1 MHRLYRVDGVPPVR
15 FRDVLPQCVNVLALL
30 REPAMQLT
38 SIIANQD
45 VKGPGKIVTT
55 NPATGAVIAEVS
67 ALDETGARHAVA
79 AARDAYPAW
88 SATSLAERQRLLA
101 SWLELMVAEADSL
114 AELVAREGGT
124 PVAEARLVDVFP
136 GCEVLNYLSR
146 RLPALLAFK
155 PVKPRVVLFSHW
167 RAGYR
172 FDPLGVIAVVAPW
185 NYPVGI
191 PMNGIAAAIAA
202 GNTVVF
208 KPASATVL
216 IGLALGD
223 MARRA
228 GFPPGV
234 VNTVALPGRATDAL
248 IDDPAVAKVLF
259 TGSVGVGK
267 RVAQRLAGRLIPAQL
282 ELGGKDPAVV
292 AADCDVERTAHG
304 LVWGAFMNTGQTCA
318 SIERAYVERP
328 VYDRLLHRVV
338 AMTKALRMG
347 DPFDEHTDVG
357 PMTTEEQRE
366 EVHRQ
371 VQDALA
377 GGARALAGGVLPEGP
392 GLFYPPTVLVDVRE
406 EMAVMQE
413 ETFGPVLPI
422 VPVGS
427 IDEGIARANAS
438 RFGLCASGWTRSRA
452 TAHRLQ
458 RELEAGVVMINESVV
473 AFGESTATWGGVK
486 ESGIGRT
493 HGPYG
498 LLEMC
503 NIKYVAADYGRDRA
517 MPWYYP
523 YDADFGRFM
532 ASAIPA
538 LYSRGARKAGALA
551 KLAGTRRFLGRVRKG
566 TVLANPHRLR

>member
-1 MHRLYRVDGVPPVR
+1 
-15 FRDVLPQCVNVLALL
+15 
-30 REPAMQLT
+30 MQLT

-45 VKGPGKIVTT
+45 VRGPSAIVTT
-55 NPATGAVIAEVS
+55 NPTTGATLAEVS
-67 ALDETGARHAVA
+67 ALDGEGAKQAVVA
-79 AARDAYPAW
+79 AREAFPGWA
-88 SATSLAERQRLLA
+88 ATPLAERQRLLTR
-101 SWLELMVAEADSL
+101 WLQLMVEESEEL
-114 AELVAREGGT
+114 AALVAREGGK

-136 GCEVLNYLSR
+136 ACEVLAYLAR

-172 FDPLGVIAVVAPW
+172 FDPLGVIVIVAPW
-185 NYPVGI
+185 NYPVSI
-191 PMNGIAAAIAA
+191 PMNGIAAAVAA

-234 VNTVALPGRATDAL
+234 INTVALPGRATDAL
-248 IDDPAVAKVLF
+248 VDHPSVAKVLF

-267 RVAQRLAGRLIPAQL
+267 HVAQRLAGRLVPSQL
-282 ELGGKDPAVV
+282 ELGGKDPAIV
-292 AADCDVERTAHG
+292 AADADLERAARG
-304 LVWGAFMNTGQTCA
+304 IVWGAFMNTGQTCA

-328 VYDRLLHRVV
+328 VFDALLRRIVETTRQLRV
-338 AMTKALRMG
+338 G
-347 DPFDEHTDVG
+347 DPFDPHTDVG
-357 PMTTEEQRE
+357 PMTTGEQRD

-371 VQDALA
+371 VAEALA
-377 GGARALAGGVLPEGP
+377 GGARALTGGELPEGP

-406 EMAVMQE
+406 EMSVMQE
-413 ETFGPVLPI
+413 ETFGPVLPV
-422 VPVGS
+422 VPVDS
-427 IDEGIARANAS
+427 IDEAIARANAS
-438 RFGLCASGWTRSRA
+438 RFGLCASGWTRSR
-452 TAHRLQ
+452 TIAHRLQ

-498 LLEMC
+498 MLEMC

-532 ASAIPA
+532 KAAIPA
-538 LYSRGARKAGALA
+538 LYARGAEKATALA
-551 KLAGTRRFLGRVRKG
+551 RLAATRRFIGRVRKS

>member
-1 MHRLYRVDGVPPVR
+1 
-15 FRDVLPQCVNVLALL
+15 
-30 REPAMQLT
+30 MQLT
-38 SIIANQD
+38 SIIGNQD
-45 VKGPGKIVTT
+45 VTGPNTIVTT
-55 NPATGAVIAEVS
+55 NPATGAVIAEVP
-67 ALDETGARHAVA
+67 ALDEEGAGRAVA
-79 AARDAYPAW
+79 AARDAFPAW
-88 SATSLAERQRLLA
+88 AATPLAERQRLLA
-101 SWLELMVAEADSL
+101 RWLEIMVAEADEL
-114 AELVAREGGT
+114 AGLVALEGGK

-136 GCEVLNYLSR
+136 GCEVLAYLTR
-146 RLPALLAFK
+146 CLPKLLAFR

-167 RAGYR
+167 QAGYR

-191 PMNGIAAAIAA
+191 PMNGIAAAVAA

-216 IGLALGD
+216 VGLALGD

-234 VNTVALPGRATDAL
+234 INALALPGRATDAL
-248 IDDPAVAKVLF
+248 IDHPAVAKVLF

-292 AADCDVERTAHG
+292 AADCDLERTTRG
-304 LVWGAFMNTGQTCA
+304 LVWGAFMNSGQTCA
-318 SIERAYVERP
+318 SIERVYVERP
-328 VYDRLLHRVV
+328 VFDELLGRVV
-338 AMTKALRMG
+338 AMTRKLRVG
-347 DPFDEHTDVG
+347 DPFDPDTDLG
-357 PMTTEEQRE
+357 PMTTREQRD

-371 VQDALA
+371 VQEAIA
-377 GGARALAGGVLPEGP
+377 GGARALAGGAMPEGP
-392 GLFYPPTVLVDVRE
+392 GLFYPPTVLVDVRD
-406 EMAVMQE
+406 EMSVMQE
-413 ETFGPVLPI
+413 ETFGPVLPM
-422 VPVGS
+422 VPVDS
-427 IDEGIARANAS
+427 LDEAIARANAS
-438 RFGLCASGWTRSRA
+438 RFGLCASGWTRSRKV
-452 TAHRLQ
+452 AHRLQ

-486 ESGIGRT
+486 ESGIGRS

-532 ASAIPA
+532 AAAIPA
-538 LYSRGARKAGALA
+538 LYARGAQKVAALA
-551 KLAGTRRFLGRVRKG
+551 RLAATRRFMGRVRKS

>member
-1 MHRLYRVDGVPPVR
+1 LSEER
-15 FRDVLPQCVNVLALL
+15 
-30 REPAMQLT
+30 AMQLT
-38 SIIANQD
+38 SIVGNQD
-45 VKGPGKIVTT
+45 VRGPAAIVSTS
-55 NPATGAVIAEVS
+55 PVSGDVIAEAS
-67 ALDETGARHAVA
+67 ALDETGARRAVE
-79 AARDAYPAW
+79 AARDAFPAW
-88 SATSLAERQRLLA
+88 AATRLAERQRLLA
-101 SWLELMVAEADSL
+101 RWLELMVAEAGEL
-114 AELVAREGGT
+114 AELVAREGGK

-136 GCEVLNYLSR
+136 ACEALAYLAR
-146 RLPALLAFK
+146 RLPSLLASK
-155 PVKPRVVLFSHW
+155 AVKPRVVLFSHW

-172 FDPLGVIAVVAPW
+172 FDPLGVIAIVAPW

-191 PMNGIAAAIAA
+191 PVNGIAAAVAA

-234 VNTVALPGRATDAL
+234 INTVALPGRATDAL
-248 IDDPAVAKVLF
+248 VDHPAVAKVLF
-259 TGSVGVGK
+259 TGSVGIGK
-267 RVAQRLAGRLIPAQL
+267 RVAQRLASRLVPSQL
-282 ELGGKDPAVV
+282 ELGGKDPAIV
-292 AADCDVERTAHG
+292 AADCDLERTARG

-328 VYDRLLHRVV
+328 VYDALVDRVV
-338 AMTKALRMG
+338 ELTGKLRVG
-347 DPFDEHTDVG
+347 DPFDPRTDIG
-357 PMTTEEQRE
+357 PMTTAEQRD
-366 EVHRQ
+366 EVDAQ
-371 VQDALA
+371 VREALA
-377 GGARALAGGVLPEGP
+377 AGARALCGGALPDGP

-406 EMAVMQE
+406 DMAVMRE

-422 VPVGS
+422 AAVDS
-427 IDEGIARANAS
+427 LDEAIARANAS

-452 TAHRLQ
+452 TARRLQ
-458 RELEAGVVMINESVV
+458 RELEAGLVLINESVV
-473 AFGESTATWGGVK
+473 AFGESTAAWGGVK

-503 NIKYVAADYGRDRA
+503 NIKYVAADWGRDRA

-523 YDADFGRFM
+523 YDADFGAFI
-532 ASAIPA
+532 AAAIPA
-538 LYSRGARKAGALA
+538 LYARGAAKAAALA
-551 KLAGTRRFLGRVRKG
+551 RLARTRRFLARVRKG

>member
-1 MHRLYRVDGVPPVR
+1 
-15 FRDVLPQCVNVLALL
+15 
-30 REPAMQLT
+30 MQLV
-38 SIIANQD
+38 SIIGNQD
-45 VKGPGKIVTT
+45 VAGPNVIATI

-67 ALDETGARHAVA
+67 ALDESGARRAVE

-88 SATSLAERQRLLA
+88 AATSIAERQRLLLRF
-101 SWLELMVAEADSL
+101 LELMVAESGELAD
-114 AELVAREGGT
+114 LVAREGGK

-136 GCEVLNYLSR
+136 GCEVLAYLAR
-146 RLPALLAFK
+146 RLPSLLAFK

-172 FDPLGVIAVVAPW
+172 YDPLGVIAIVAPW

-191 PMNGIAAAIAA
+191 PMNGVAAAVAA

-234 VNTVALPGRATDAL
+234 INTVALPGRATDAL
-248 IDDPAVAKVLF
+248 VDHPAVAKVLF

-267 RVAQRLAGRLIPAQL
+267 RVAQRLAARLIPSQL
-282 ELGGKDPAVV
+282 ELGGKDPAIV
-292 AADCDVERTAHG
+292 AADCDIERTARG

-328 VYDRLLHRVV
+328 VFDKVLNRVV
-338 AMTKALRMG
+338 EITRGLRMG
-347 DPFDEHTDVG
+347 DPFDPHTDVG
-357 PMTTEEQRE
+357 PMTTAEQRD
-366 EVHRQ
+366 EVDTQ
-371 VQDALA
+371 VREALA
-377 GGARALAGGVLPEGP
+377 AGARALTGGALPDGP

-406 EMAVMQE
+406 DLRVMQE
-413 ETFGPVLPI
+413 ETFGPVLPV
-422 VPVGS
+422 VPVDS
-427 IDEGIARANAS
+427 IDEAIARANDS
-438 RFGLCASGWTRSRA
+438 RFGLCASGWTRSRK

-458 RELEAGVVMINESVV
+458 REIEAGVVLINESVV
-473 AFGESTATWGGVK
+473 AFGESTAAWGGVK

-503 NIKYVAADYGRDRA
+503 NIKYVASDWGRDRA

-523 YDADFGRFM
+523 YDADFGRFI
-532 ASAIPA
+532 AAAIPA
-538 LYSRGARKAGALA
+538 LYARGAQKAAGLVRLA
-551 KLAGTRRFLGRVRKG
+551 ATGRFIRRVRKS

>member
-1 MHRLYRVDGVPPVR
+1 
-15 FRDVLPQCVNVLALL
+15 
-30 REPAMQLT
+30 MQLT
-38 SIIANQD
+38 SIVANRD
-45 VKGPGKIVTT
+45 VAGPSTIVTT
-55 NPATGAVIAEVS
+55 NPTTGAEIATVS
-67 ALDETGARHAVA
+67 ALDEDGARRAVE
-79 AARDAYPAW
+79 AARQAFPAW
-88 SATSLAERQRLLA
+88 AATPLAERQRLLL
-101 SWLELMVAEADSL
+101 SWLKIMVAEADEL
-114 AELVAREGGT
+114 AELVAREGGK

-136 GCEVLNYLSR
+136 GCEVLAYLAR
-146 RLPALLAFK
+146 RLPGLLSFK

-172 FDPLGVIAVVAPW
+172 FDPLGVVAVVAPW
-185 NYPVGI
+185 NYPVSI
-191 PMNGIAAAIAA
+191 PMNGIVAAVAA

-216 IGLALGD
+216 VGLALGD

-234 VNTVALPGRATDAL
+234 INAIALPGRATDAL
-248 IDDPAVAKVLF
+248 VDHPAVAKVLF

-267 RVAQRLAGRLIPAQL
+267 RVAQRLAGRLVPSQL

-292 AADCDVERTAHG
+292 AADCNLERTARG
-304 LVWGAFMNTGQTCA
+304 VVWGAFMNTGQTCA

-328 VYDRLLHRVV
+328 VYEKFLRRVV
-338 AMTKALRMG
+338 ELTRSLRMG
-347 DPFDEHTDVG
+347 DPFDPHTDIG
-357 PMTTEEQRE
+357 PMTTGEQRD

-371 VQDALA
+371 VKEALA
-377 GGARALAGGVLPEGP
+377 GGARALTGGELPDGP
-392 GLFYPPTVLVDVRE
+392 GLFYPPTILVDVRE
-406 EMAVMQE
+406 EMSVMQE
-413 ETFGPVLPI
+413 ETFGPVLPV
-422 VPVGS
+422 VPVDS
-427 IDEGIARANAS
+427 LDEAIALANAS

-458 RELEAGVVMINESVV
+458 REIEAGVVLINESVV

-498 LLEMC
+498 MLEMC
-503 NIKYVAADYGRDRA
+503 NIKYVAADWGNDRA

-523 YDADFGRFM
+523 YDADFGTFI
-532 ASAIPA
+532 AAAIPA
-538 LYSRGARKAGALA
+538 LYARGAEKVAGLA
-551 KLAGTRRFLGRVRKG
+551 RLAATRRFLGRVRKT

>member
-1 MHRLYRVDGVPPVR
+1 
-15 FRDVLPQCVNVLALL
+15 
-30 REPAMQLT
+30 MQVT

-45 VKGPGKIVTT
+45 VQGPSSIVTT
-55 NPATGAVIAEVS
+55 NPATGEVIARVS
-67 ALDETGARHAVA
+67 ALDEAGAVQAVA

-88 SATSLAERQRLLA
+88 AATSLAERQRLLA
-101 SWLELMVAEADSL
+101 RWLEIMVAEADEL
-114 AELVAREGGT
+114 ANLVAREGGK
-124 PVAEARLVDVFP
+124 PVAEAKLVDVFP
-136 GCEVLNYLSR
+136 GCEVLAYLAR

-172 FDPLGVIAVVAPW
+172 FDPLGVIVVVAPW
-185 NYPVGI
+185 NYPVAI
-191 PMNGIAAAIAA
+191 PMNGIVAAVAA

-234 VNTVALPGRATDAL
+234 INTVALPGRATDAL
-248 IDDPAVAKVLF
+248 IDDPSVTKVLF
-259 TGSVGVGK
+259 TGSVGIGK
-267 RVAQRLAGRLIPAQL
+267 RVAQRLAARLIPSQL
-282 ELGGKDPAVV
+282 ELGGKDPAIV
-292 AADCDVERTAHG
+292 AADCDLERTARG
-304 LVWGAFMNTGQTCA
+304 VVWGAFMNTGQTCA

-328 VYDRLLHRVV
+328 VYDRFLNRVV
-338 AMTKALRMG
+338 ELTRALRVG
-347 DPFDEHTDVG
+347 DPFDPHTDVG

-371 VQDALA
+371 VQEALA
-377 GGARALAGGVLPEGP
+377 GGARAVTGGSLPAGP
-392 GLFYPPTVLVDVRE
+392 GLFYPPTILVDARDEMSVVR
-406 EMAVMQE
+406 E

-422 VPVGS
+422 MPVDS
-427 IDEGIARANAS
+427 IDEAIARANSS

-452 TAHRLQ
+452 TARRLQ

-473 AFGESTATWGGVK
+473 AFGESTASWGGVK

-503 NIKYVAADYGRDRA
+503 NVKYVAADYGRDRA

-523 YDADFGRFM
+523 YDGDFGRFIS
-532 ASAIPA
+532 AAIPA
-538 LYSRGARKAGALA
+538 LYGRGVRKAAALA
-551 KLAGTRRFLGRVRKG
+551 RLAGTRRFIGRVRKS

>member
-1 MHRLYRVDGVPPVR
+1 
-15 FRDVLPQCVNVLALL
+15 
-30 REPAMQLT
+30 MQVT
-38 SIIANQD
+38 SIIANRD
-45 VKGPGKIVTT
+45 VSGPGTIVTT

-67 ALDETGARHAVA
+67 ALDEGGARRAVA
-79 AARDAYPAW
+79 AAREAFPAW
-88 SATSLAERQRLLA
+88 AATPLAERQRLLA
-101 SWLELMVAEADSL
+101 RWLEIMVAEAEDL
-114 AELVAREGGT
+114 ANLVAREGGK

-136 GCEVLNYLSR
+136 GCEVLAYLSR
-146 RLPALLAFK
+146 RLPALLSFK

-167 RAGYR
+167 QAGYR
-172 FDPLGVIAVVAPW
+172 YDPLGVIVVVAPW

-191 PMNGIAAAIAA
+191 PMNGIAAAVAA

-216 IGLALGD
+216 IGLAIGD

-234 VNTVALPGRATDAL
+234 INTVALPGRATDAL
-248 IDDPAVAKVLF
+248 VDDPAVAKVLF

-267 RVAQRLAGRLIPAQL
+267 RVAQRLAARLIPSQL
-282 ELGGKDPAVV
+282 ELGGKDPAIV
-292 AADCDVERTAHG
+292 AADADLERTARG
-304 LVWGAFMNTGQTCA
+304 IVWGAFMNTGQTCA

-328 VYDRLLHRVV
+328 VYGELLRRIVEL
-338 AMTKALRMG
+338 TKALRIG
-347 DPFDEHTDVG
+347 DPFDAHTDVG
-357 PMTTEEQRE
+357 PMTTADQRE

-371 VQDALA
+371 VLAALA
-377 GGARALAGGVLPEGP
+377 GGARALTGGELPAGP
-392 GLFYPPTVLVDVRE
+392 GLFYPPTVLVDVRDDME
-406 EMAVMQE
+406 VIRE
-413 ETFGPVLPI
+413 ETFGPVLP
-422 VPVGS
+422 VMPVDS
-427 IDEGIARANAS
+427 IDEAIARANAS

-452 TAHRLQ
+452 TARRLQ

-503 NIKYVAADYGRDRA
+503 NVKYVAADWGRDRA

-523 YDADFGRFM
+523 YDADFGRFI
-532 ASAIPA
+532 AEAIPA
-538 LYSRGARKAGALA
+538 LYARGAAKVAALA
-551 KLAGTRRFLGRVRKG
+551 RLASTRRFMGRVRKA

>member
-1 MHRLYRVDGVPPVR
+1 
-15 FRDVLPQCVNVLALL
+15 
-30 REPAMQLT
+30 MQLT

-45 VKGPGKIVTT
+45 VQGPNTIVST

-67 ALDETGARHAVA
+67 ALDEEGAKRA
-79 AARDAYPAW
+79 AAAAQHAFSGW
-88 SATSLAERQRLLA
+88 AATPLAERQRLLGR
-101 SWLELMVAEADSL
+101 WLEIMVGEAGEL
-114 AELVAREGGT
+114 ADLVAREGGK

-136 GCEVLNYLSR
+136 GCEVLAYLAR

-172 FDPLGVIAVVAPW
+172 FDPLGVIVVVAPW
-185 NYPVGI
+185 NYPVAI
-191 PMNGIAAAIAA
+191 PMNGIAAAVAA

-234 VNTVALPGRATDAL
+234 INAVALPGRATDAL
-248 IDDPAVAKVLF
+248 VDHPAVAKVLF

-267 RVAQRLAGRLIPAQL
+267 RVAQRLAARLIPAQL
-282 ELGGKDPAVV
+282 ELGGKDPAIV
-292 AADCDVERTAHG
+292 AFDADLERTARG

-318 SIERAYVERP
+318 SIERAYVERSVFP
-328 VYDRLLHRVV
+328 ELLDRVV
-338 AMTKALRMG
+338 ELTRKLRVG
-347 DPFDEHTDVG
+347 DPFDPHTDVG
-357 PMTTEEQRE
+357 PMTTGEQRD

-371 VQDALA
+371 VQEALA
-377 GGARALAGGVLPEGP
+377 AGARALAGGVLPDGP

-406 EMAVMQE
+406 EMSVMQE
-413 ETFGPVLPI
+413 ETFGPVLPM
-422 VPVGS
+422 VPVDS
-427 IDEGIARANAS
+427 IDEAISRANAS

-452 TAHRLQ
+452 IARRLQ

-503 NIKYVAADYGRDRA
+503 NIKYVAADFGRDRA

-523 YDADFGRFM
+523 YDADFGRFI
-532 ASAIPA
+532 AAAIPA
-538 LYSRGARKAGALA
+538 LYGRGARKVAALA
-551 KLAGTRRFLGRVRKG
+551 RLAATRRFMGRVRKS